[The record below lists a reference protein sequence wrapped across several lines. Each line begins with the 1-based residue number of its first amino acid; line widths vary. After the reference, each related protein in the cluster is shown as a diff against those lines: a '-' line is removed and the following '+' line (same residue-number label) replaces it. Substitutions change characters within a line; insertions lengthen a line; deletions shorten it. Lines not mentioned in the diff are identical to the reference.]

1 MVAGAKVVK
10 NFNIDEF
17 LTEKSSL
24 FAGKGSNFAAR
35 QSI

>member
-24 FAGKGSNFAAR
+24 LSGKGCNFATR
-35 QSI
+35 